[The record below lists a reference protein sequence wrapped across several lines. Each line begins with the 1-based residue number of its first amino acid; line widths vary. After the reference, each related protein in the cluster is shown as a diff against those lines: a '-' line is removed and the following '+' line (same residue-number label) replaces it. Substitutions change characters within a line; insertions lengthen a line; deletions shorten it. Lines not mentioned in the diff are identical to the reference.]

1 MTSPASRDGLST
13 GRLIKLMFVLWLAG
27 VAMRMTILAMPPIIP
42 LVHDEL
48 HMSETQVGLLIG
60 LPLAIFA
67 IAAVPGSL
75 LIARTGASLA
85 VLLGMVITA
94 LAGGA
99 RAAAV
104 DVPTLYAA
112 AIATGF
118 GVAIMQPALP
128 TLVREWLPSRIA
140 LGTIAYTSGM
150 LMGATFPPALTIP
163 YVLPLA
169 GNSWRLDLVLW
180 AVPAILIAPLFR
192 QLSANGATQA
202 GATVTAGGR
211 WWPNWRDPL
220 IWLLGI
226 TLGSNNSSYF
236 STNAFLGEY
245 LASLGKPQYLGAAL
259 GWLNGLQILAPFVLF
274 FVADRLQ
281 RRAWPYLI
289 FGPMLLAA
297 FVGLIAVPTAL
308 GILIAAAVIGFTTA
322 MTLTA
327 TLALPPLLSAP
338 EDLPRTAAGMFTIS
352 YACAIIIPT
361 VSGALWDATAKP
373 WTAFVPLCLCA
384 VALTVLGVVL
394 TRHRPGGETSPAR
407 S

>member
-13 GRLIKLMFVLWLAG
+13 GRLIKLMCVLWLAG

-48 HMSETQVGLLIG
+48 RMSETQVGLLVG

-67 IAAVPGSL
+67 LVAVPGSL
-75 LIARTGASLA
+75 LIARIGASLA
-85 VLLGMVITA
+85 VLTGMVVTA

-112 AIATGF
+112 ATATGF

-128 TLVREWLPSRIA
+128 TLVREWLPGRLA

-163 YVLPLA
+163 YVLPFA
-169 GNSWRLDLVLW
+169 GNSWRLDLLLW
-180 AVPAILIAPLFR
+180 AIPAILIAPLFFK
-192 QLSANGATQA
+192 LSPASGDE
-202 GATVTAGGR
+202 TARPTLGGR

-245 LASLGKPQYLGAAL
+245 LASVGKPEYLGSAL
-259 GWLNGLQILAPFVLF
+259 AWLNGLQILAPFVLF

-289 FGPMLLAA
+289 FGPMLLAG
-297 FVGLIAVPTAL
+297 FIGLIVVPTAL
-308 GILIAAAVIGFTTA
+308 GIIVAAAVIGFTTA

-338 EDLPRTAAGMFTIS
+338 EDVPRTAAGMFTIS
-352 YACAIIIPT
+352 YACAIVIPT

-384 VALTVLGVVL
+384 IVLTVLGAVL
-394 TRHRPGGETSPAR
+394 TRYRGPGETSPA
-407 S
+407 ST